1 MVVNHYTYI
10 TTLYKMLLEML
21 KGYSPLR
28 TRERRD
34 TQSDTKKPKYRYTS
48 AFHREVIVFK
58 QKVISTLLLL
68 PMYF

>member
-28 TRERRD
+28 TRERRG
-34 TQSDTKKPKYRYTS
+34 Y
-48 AFHREVIVFK
+48 AE
-58 QKVISTLLLL
+58 
-68 PMYF
+68 